1 MSSKGKE
8 RVTIMFKFGLHFD
21 GNEFFSFFFFEV
33 CLLQSVCDC
42 KYGLSLEGQNDTGC
56 GQT

>member
-1 MSSKGKE
+1 
-8 RVTIMFKFGLHFD
+8 MFKFGLHFD
-21 GNEFFSFFFFEV
+21 GNELFSFFFFFEV